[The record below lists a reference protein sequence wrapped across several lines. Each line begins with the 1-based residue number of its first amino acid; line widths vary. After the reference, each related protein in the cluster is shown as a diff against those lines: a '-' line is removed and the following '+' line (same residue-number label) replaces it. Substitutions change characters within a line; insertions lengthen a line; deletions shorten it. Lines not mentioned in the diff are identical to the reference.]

1 MPSDLLKRRIGDIAA
16 FLIPLVLVKIAAV
29 AIVDAAPR
37 GSRGAVVAPPIEPV
51 ELDFSGSSASLT
63 PEQFA
68 ATQHLVVLEDAPF
81 GDAPFYYR
89 IRSKRGDPV
98 IVDPIDRPDGGGL
111 EIKVQMIMAARGG
124 GRALINGKLYK
135 VGDELKGLG
144 LRLVEVDGVANEVI
158 LENRHSGVRERFPL
172 DRPR

>member
-1 MPSDLLKRRIGDIAA
+1 MDTRTRP
-16 FLIPLVLVKIAAV
+16 
-29 AIVDAAPR
+29 PR
-37 GSRGAVVAPPIEPV
+37 MPIEPV

-89 IRSKRGDPV
+89 IRSKSGDPV
-98 IVDPIDRPDGGGL
+98 LVDPIDNPPEGAD
-111 EIKVQMIMAARGG
+111 IKVQMILDARGG
-124 GRALINGKLYK
+124 GRALINGKLYR
-135 VGDELKGLG
+135 VGDQLKGLG

-158 LENRHSGVRERFPL
+158 LENRRSGVRERFPL